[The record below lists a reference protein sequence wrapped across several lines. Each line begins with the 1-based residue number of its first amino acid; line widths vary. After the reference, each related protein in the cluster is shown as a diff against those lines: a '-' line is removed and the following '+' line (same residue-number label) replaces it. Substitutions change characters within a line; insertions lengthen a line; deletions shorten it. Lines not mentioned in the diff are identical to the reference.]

1 MALPSVK
8 YNTEMLNPP
17 NALLGLEYIR
27 AGLTYY
33 PSQNIYQSYAHQII
47 TTRDIT
53 KDFPSG
59 TALRKLIT
67 EMATGSNNCNKNS
80 IYTFTD
86 IDTTTST
93 NSNSTA
99 TATTLT
105 KLNALN
111 GKNKITTSVNRS

>member
-1 MALPSVK
+1 
-8 YNTEMLNPP
+8 
-17 NALLGLEYIR
+17 YIR

-33 PSQNIYQSYAHQII
+33 PSLKYIPILRTSDHHDAN
-47 TTRDIT
+47 IT

-93 NSNSTA
+93 NSLLQT
-99 TATTLT
+99 
-105 KLNALN
+105 
-111 GKNKITTSVNRS
+111 I